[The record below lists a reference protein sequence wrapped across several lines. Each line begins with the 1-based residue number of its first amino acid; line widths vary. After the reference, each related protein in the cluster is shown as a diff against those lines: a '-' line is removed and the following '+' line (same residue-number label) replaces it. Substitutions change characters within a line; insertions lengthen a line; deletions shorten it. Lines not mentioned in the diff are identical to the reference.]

1 MLIKLFL
8 FVFLIKNSFDMLVF
22 PFKTAIYNKNPE
34 INQNSI
40 DYNITNYVEDNHYQ
54 PAYAIIKMGNPP
66 QEIKVLLSYNDCGFK
81 VGKDIKCIYNDDY
94 LSHYNRNNSKDF
106 KYTNYLNKTSYYF
119 PNGRT
124 VEDSIYTY
132 TDLSLR
138 NLQKF
143 ENIGFF
149 LETDTNDAL
158 CGIIGFKTNN
168 YKFYCSEIN
177 NIFDSFKLRE
187 IINSDNWIIKYNSE
201 NEGILLFDPELD
213 KIIEDYDPN
222 KLFITNSEKSNT
234 KFSWT
239 ILIDKV
245 FSQNN
250 NETINE
256 KELLAEIDNDFGLI
270 EGDEK
275 YYYYITTTYF
285 KDYIKKRKCF
295 LNEIYADLYYYFAIE
310 CDKEQFGI
318 EDMKNFPNLSLVS
331 VAFQKE
337 FTFDYKDLF
346 TETKYKYFF
355 NIIFNVYI
363 TERWILGKPFLRKY
377 PMMIN
382 YNLQTIGYYNE
393 EFKTEPDTTSDEIID
408 GSSSIY
414 SEKFIVFIILI
425 IIVLIIIAGIT
436 CYYIGKRFNK
446 IKKKK
451 ANELT
456 DDDFDYTPSKE
467 IENQLFNEKSS
478 EKSIN
483 DKN

>member
-1 MLIKLFL
+1 MLIILFI
-8 FVFLIKNSFDMLVF
+8 FVFLIQDSFNMLVF
-22 PFKTAIYNKNPE
+22 PFKTAIYNINPE
-34 INQNSI
+34 INQNSTE
-40 DYNITNYVEDNHYQ
+40 YNATNYIKDNYYQ
-54 PAYAIIKMGNPP
+54 PAYATIKIGNPP
-66 QEIKVLLSYNDCGFK
+66 QDIKVLLSYNDCGFK
-81 VGKDIKCIYNDDY
+81 VGKDAKCIYNNDY
-94 LSHYNRNNSKDF
+94 LSHYNRNSSKDF
-106 KYTNYLNKTSYYF
+106 KFTNYLNKTSYYF
-119 PNGRT
+119 PNGKS
-124 VEDSIYTY
+124 VEDSIYAY
-132 TDLSLR
+132 TDLSLK
-138 NLQKF
+138 NLQKI

-158 CGIIGFKTNN
+158 CGIIGFKTLN
-168 YKFYCSEIN
+168 YKLYCSEIN
-177 NIFDSFKLRE
+177 NIFDSFKLRDK
-187 IINSDNWIIKYNSE
+187 INSDNWLIKYNSE

-234 KFSWT
+234 KFGWT

-245 FSQNN
+245 FSQDN
-250 NETINE
+250 NETLNK

-270 EGDEK
+270 EGNGE

-285 KDYIKKRKCF
+285 ENYIKKRICF
-295 LNEIYADLYYYFAIE
+295 LNDHYAEPYYYFAIE
-310 CDKEQFGI
+310 CDKELFGI
-318 EDMKNFPNLSLVS
+318 EDMKNFPILSLIS

-377 PMMIN
+377 PMMYN

-393 EFKTEPDTTSDEIID
+393 EFKIVPDTTDEEIAD
-408 GSSSIY
+408 GSSSLY
-414 SEKFIVFIILI
+414 SEKFLFSIIFIIFILI
-425 IIVLIIIAGIT
+425 IISGIT

-451 ANELT
+451 ANELA

-467 IENQLFNEKSS
+467 IESKLYNEKSP
-478 EKSIN
+478 SIN
-483 DKN
+483 DKI